1 MSTYPFVKRLDAC
14 CGNHLLLCF
23 FYTDF
28 RTTTVLSFSLL
39 GGLSIVYRRTT
50 PPYQAGHAIW
60 KNKQEQI
67 NAMLSC
73 SKYGGQPA
81 DSPHAVERAS
91 FRHERK
97 FAQDTIPQ
105 IQINQPFMLIF
116 WEVVHQPSLRGQA

>member
-1 MSTYPFVKRLDAC
+1 MHVATIM
-14 CGNHLLLCF
+14 
-23 FYTDF
+23 FYCVFTDF

-81 DSPHAVERAS
+81 DSPHAVKRAFVS
-91 FRHERK
+91 KENPSKTKYHK
-97 FAQDTIPQ
+97 
-105 IQINQPFMLIF
+105 
-116 WEVVHQPSLRGQA
+116 HQ